1 MEERTVNG
9 EVVVTVET
17 EEEFLAALTY
27 RPEVDGLVIE
37 APPKVGFAIGGD
49 DEADGSE

>member
-1 MEERTVNG
+1 MEERIENG
-9 EVVVTVET
+9 EVIVTVKT
-17 EEEFLAALTY
+17 EEEFLEALDY

-37 APPKVGFAIGGD
+37 APPEVGFAMGGD